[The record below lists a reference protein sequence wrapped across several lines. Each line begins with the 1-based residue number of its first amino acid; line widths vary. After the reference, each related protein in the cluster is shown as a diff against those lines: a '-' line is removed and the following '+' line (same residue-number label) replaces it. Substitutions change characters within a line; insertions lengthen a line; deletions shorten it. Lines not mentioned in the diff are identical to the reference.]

1 MNSMSAE
8 AEIERTELPT
18 WEYGWH
24 VTDGSGMPEELF
36 IGGLG

>member
-18 WEYGWH
+18 WEYGW
-24 VTDGSGMPEELF
+24 VGPAEGTGMPETLF
-36 IGGLG
+36 VG